1 MKTIGYKL
9 QEFKVVGVKPG
20 FNSHDENGESA
31 FEPITE
37 TSFSGQ
43 WKVIY
48 FYPKDWT
55 FVCPTEIAGFA
66 SLADEFA
73 AVNAV
78 LMGGSTDNEHCKLSW
93 RRGHA
98 DLNKLN
104 HWQFADTRPQ
114 WPDAADDDM
123 VRRGNLI
130 DQLEVRH
137 PSDGVALRATFI
149 VDPDNVVQHV
159 SVNNLDVGRNPSE
172 TLRILKALQTGE
184 LVGCPL

>member
-1 MKTIGYKL
+1 
-9 QEFKVVGVKPG
+9 
-20 FNSHDENGESA
+20 
-31 FEPITE
+31 
-37 TSFSGQ
+37 
-43 WKVIY
+43 
-48 FYPKDWT
+48 
-55 FVCPTEIAGFA
+55 
-66 SLADEFA
+66 
-73 AVNAV
+73 
-78 LMGGSTDNEHCKLSW
+78 
-93 RRGHA
+93 
-98 DLNKLN
+98 
-104 HWQFADTRPQ
+104 
-114 WPDAADDDM
+114 M